1 VREDEY
7 ALLRD
12 VRSSDSP
19 VPASVHT
26 VGVLTKAD
34 LVGGGRARLER
45 YRDPVSVS
53 RSSIDHELPPPR
65 LQEVSE
71 GIYAYVQ
78 LHGQWGL
85 NNAGVFR
92 GRDALTL
99 VDTCFTVRRAQA
111 FLDTVRTLTDLPM
124 RTLVNTHH
132 HGDHTYGNFLVS
144 TATIVG
150 HELTRQEMLATGL
163 STQRLFGEGV
173 DWGDISI
180 APPFVTFTDRL
191 TLYVDELRIDA
202 IFVGPA
208 HTTNDVVYHVP
219 ERRLL
224 FSGDL
229 VFNGG
234 TPFVLMGS
242 VAGSLAAYHRLRA
255 LDVDTVVPGHGPVC
269 GPDAF
274 DRMTEYLRFVQRVA
288 LNAWGLGLAPLDA
301 ARAVDLGSYR
311 DWHDPERLVGNLHRA
326 YSELR
331 GEPLGVR
338 MDWPAVVAEMVAYN
352 RGEPLR
358 CLA

>member
-1 VREDEY
+1 VSTP
-7 ALLRD
+7 
-12 VRSSDSP
+12 RSPLSNDC
-19 VPASVHT
+19 
-26 VGVLTKAD
+26 
-34 LVGGGRARLER
+34 
-45 YRDPVSVS
+45 
-53 RSSIDHELPPPR
+53 PPPR

-71 GIYAYVQ
+71 GIYAYLQ

-92 GRDALTL
+92 GRTALTL

-111 FLDTVRTLTDLPM
+111 FLDTVRSMTDLPM

-132 HGDHTYGNFLVS
+132 HGDHTYGNFLVP

-150 HELTRQEMLATGL
+150 HELTRQEVLATGL
-163 STQRLFGEGV
+163 STQKLFAEGV
-173 DWGDISI
+173 DWGDIAI

-191 TLYVDELRIDA
+191 TLYVDELRVDA

-242 VAGSLAAYHRLRA
+242 VAGSLSAYQRLRL

-269 GPDAF
+269 GPEAF
-274 DRMTEYLRFVQRVA
+274 DWMARYLKFVQRLA
-288 LNAWGLGLAPLDA
+288 LDAWSVGLSPLDA
-301 ARAVDLGSYR
+301 ARAVNLGEFG

-331 GEPLGVR
+331 GEPLGVAF
-338 MDWPAVVAEMVAYN
+338 DWLGPVADMVAYN
-352 RGEPLR
+352 GGRPLR